1 MITSAVAFS
10 PTYCLL
16 LTLPDAINMR
26 HMYDQC
32 IQEIKAI
39 PGIPE
44 NVDISSIY
52 VASCLMN
59 RMGLEILLKTEQ

>member
-1 MITSAVAFS
+1 
-10 PTYCLL
+10 
-16 LTLPDAINMR
+16 
-26 HMYDQC
+26 MY
-32 IQEIKAI
+32 QEIKAI

-44 NVDISSIY
+44 NVDISSMY